1 MTLLPYSLVGPFT
14 GPFID
19 RFSRRSILVGTST
32 GRVLLTA
39 LLIPAIGWP
48 EPVLLTLVVMNMS
61 LNRFFHAT
69 KGTVLPTLVERDQ
82 YLLGNAVSTTVGMV
96 FGLSG
101 AVIGGPLTD
110 TISAEV
116 TVTVAALLIAGAGL
130 VAATLPLPSGERH
143 GLAGLA
149 AELRE
154 NARDVLD
161 GLRRL
166 RATASARF
174 AITAIWSIRGLL
186 GFILL
191 SSLVVLRERFDI
203 RATGA
208 SVLFGA
214 IAVGSFI
221 GAVTV
226 PALARWLG
234 RERVVPAAFLVAGV
248 AVLLAGPIPVWAALI
263 ASVSIGGYAMATT
276 KITAD
281 TMIQH
286 TIPDGFRG
294 RAFTVYDIGY
304 NGVFVLAALVPTVLR
319 PFISDVAL
327 VIGAGVLAIG
337 ASAAFAAWRR
347 RLVDHSDSGER
358 TRLGDGQ

>member
-1 MTLLPYSLVGPFT
+1 MT
-14 GPFID
+14 
-19 RFSRRSILVGTST
+19 
-32 GRVLLTA
+32 

-48 EPVLLTLVVMNMS
+48 EPLLLALVVATMS

-69 KGTVLPTLVERDQ
+69 KGAVLPTLVEREQ

-101 AVIGGPLTD
+101 AVVGGPLTD
-110 TISAEV
+110 AFSPEL
-116 TVTVAALLIAGAGL
+116 TVGVAAGL
-130 VAATLPLPSGERH
+130 VAGAAITATALPLPRGERR
-143 GLAGLA
+143 GLTGLA

-154 NARDVLD
+154 DARDVAD
-161 GLRRL
+161 GIRKLRQNP
-166 RATASARF
+166 RARY
-174 AITAIWSIRGLL
+174 AISAIWSIRALL

-203 RATGA
+203 GATGA

-226 PALARWLG
+226 PTLARRLG
-234 RERVVPAAFLVAGV
+234 GERVVPAAFLVAGLG
-248 AVLLAGPIPVWAALI
+248 VLLAGPIPIWAALL
-263 ASVSIGGYAMATT
+263 ASVSIGGLAMAVT

-281 TMIQH
+281 TMIQR

-294 RAFTVYDIGY
+294 RAFAVYDIGY

-319 PFISDVAL
+319 PFVSDVAL
-327 VIGAGVLAIG
+327 VIGAGLLAMVAG
-337 ASAAFAAWRR
+337 GGFARWRR
-347 RLVDHSDSGER
+347 HLPPQESGER
-358 TRLGDGQ
+358 TRLGEGK